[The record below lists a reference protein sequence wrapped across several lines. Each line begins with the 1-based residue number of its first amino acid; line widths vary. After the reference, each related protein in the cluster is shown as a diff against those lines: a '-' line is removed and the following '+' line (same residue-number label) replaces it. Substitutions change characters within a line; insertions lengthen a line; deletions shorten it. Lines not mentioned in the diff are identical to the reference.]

1 MKYDNDSKFEMINE
15 LIEYIM
21 TNDTM
26 VMHAL
31 AHRDK
36 QMLIDVL
43 KDFNPDQKEIQKI
56 AYRLSFKDY
65 IGEYEEEPSRE
76 IFFSVPVD
84 WLKPILAVNE
94 GLNENSIKNDDIPK
108 LLERYLDEDIEQ
120 MYFNAL
126 HDGILMDKNIEY
138 CNEFEKCFSDF
149 VKRTQAFNSSGILSS
164 KETKESYYDS
174 VYRINKLME
183 QQSVQEESEENR

>member
-1 MKYDNDSKFEMINE
+1 MKNEMINE

-36 QMLIDVL
+36 QMLMDVL
-43 KDFNPDQKEIQKI
+43 KDFNPDQEEIQKI
-56 AYRLSFKDY
+56 ACRLSFKDY

-84 WLKPILAVNE
+84 WLKSILAVNE
-94 GLNENSIKNDDIPK
+94 RLNENSIKNEDISK
-108 LLERYLDEDIEQ
+108 LLGRYLDEDIEQ
-120 MYFNAL
+120 IYVNAL
-126 HDGILMDKNIEY
+126 HDDILMDKNIEY
-138 CNEFEKCFSDF
+138 CSEFEKNFGDF
-149 VKRTQAFNSSGILSS
+149 VKKYQAFNFSGILYS
-164 KETKESYYDS
+164 KETKEDYYDN
-174 VYRINKLME
+174 VYCLNKLME
-183 QQSVQEESEENR
+183 QQFRSEMVLEEER